1 VIVPLRADLDD
12 VRDLLADMSEADWD
26 RRVLHRVLGEMDM
39 PRVFEVF
46 LVGHLEEHANQLEGL
61 LAA

>member
-1 VIVPLRADLDD
+1 MHHL
-12 VRDLLADMSEADWD
+12 
-26 RRVLHRVLGEMDM
+26 VLGEMDM

-61 LAA
+61 LAG